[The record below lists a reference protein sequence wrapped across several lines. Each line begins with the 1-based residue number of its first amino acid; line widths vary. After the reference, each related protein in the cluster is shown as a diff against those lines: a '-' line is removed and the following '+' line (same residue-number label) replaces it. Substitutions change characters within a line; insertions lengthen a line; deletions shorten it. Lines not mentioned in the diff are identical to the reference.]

1 MSNPER
7 IGQLLYNKRQGEL
20 PDEDEKELS
29 AWRQLSPE
37 NEQLFRDKMDP
48 EKVRASMIEL
58 YQARDRVF
66 NNLKKEIPELA
77 NVELSDLD
85 FSDADV
91 PDSIPEG
98 KYFRMFPLSRA
109 ARFGAVIVVGFFLFL
124 LLRITGVI
132 HKTAI
137 THKDAVVPSAEGA
150 EIVIDDASTGWG
162 AGLAD
167 IDLKE
172 NKLGE
177 NDYYANS
184 KNRDRKIR
192 YSLPTGDQRHFRL
205 ILPDSTWIWVHPN
218 TRIKYPVNFSQDS
231 IHVTVLGKAYF
242 EVNRDSLHPYII
254 VQPSVVNHLPSTTLT
269 IEAISAHFD
278 VEAYPDSSAM
288 RITVIAGNL
297 FIRVDTAA
305 GKPKSELQLFAGE
318 QLEAKDGK
326 INVIQHVDVNKI
338 LTRAKWY
345 GGK

>member
-1 MSNPER
+1 MFL
-7 IGQLLYNKRQGEL
+7 I
-20 PDEDEKELS
+20 
-29 AWRQLSPE
+29 
-37 NEQLFRDKMDP
+37 
-48 EKVRASMIEL
+48 L
-58 YQARDRVF
+58 YQKGNISGCF
-66 NNLKKEIPELA
+66 LYPE
-77 NVELSDLD
+77 
-85 FSDADV
+85 
-91 PDSIPEG
+91 
-98 KYFRMFPLSRA
+98 A
-109 ARFGAVIVVGFFLFL
+109 ARFGAVIVIGVFLFL
-124 LLRITGVI
+124 LLRITGI
-132 HKTAI
+132 IPKTMI
-137 THKDAVVPSAEGA
+137 THKDAALPTPEGL
-150 EIVIDDASTGWG
+150 EIVIDDGSTGYG

-192 YSLPTGDQRHFRL
+192 YSLPSGDQRHFRL

-254 VQPSVVNHLPSTTLT
+254 IQPSTVNHLASATL
-269 IEAISAHFD
+269 IVEAISAHFD

-288 RITVIAGNL
+288 RITVITGNL
-297 FIRVDTAA
+297 FIRVDSTA
-305 GKPKSELQLFAGE
+305 GKPQSELQLFAGQ

-326 INVIQHVDVNKI
+326 INVIQNVDVNKV

-345 GGK
+345 GGKFLVDGDPTVSISSTLDIQQVWRRGTELFPR

>member
-1 MSNPER
+1 MNNPRR
-7 IGQLLYNKRQGEL
+7 IGRLLYKGSRSEL
-20 PDEDEKELS
+20 NESEEKELTV
-29 AWRQLSPE
+29 WRKESPE
-37 NEQLFRDKMDP
+37 NEQLFWDRMDP
-48 EKVRASMIEL
+48 EKVRSSMIRYYEK
-58 YQARDRVF
+58 RDLIFEKIKKRV
-66 NNLKKEIPELA
+66 PELA
-77 NVELSDLD
+77 DAKLSNQD
-85 FSDADV
+85 FSDFKE
-91 PDSIPEG
+91 EG
-98 KYFRMFPLSRA
+98 KYVRMYPFHLSRRA
-109 ARFGAVIVVGFFLFL
+109 FFGALFVLGVLIYL

-132 HKTAI
+132 NKTAI
-137 THKDAVVPSAEGA
+137 THKDAVGASPEGI
-150 EIVIDDASTGWG
+150 EIYIDDASTGYG

-192 YSLPTGDQRHFRL
+192 YSLPSGDQRHFRL

-254 VQPSVVNHLPSTTLT
+254 IQPSIVNHLPSATLS
-269 IEAISAHFD
+269 IEAVSAHFD
-278 VEAYPDSSAM
+278 IEAYPDSSAM
-288 RITVIAGNL
+288 RITAITGNL
-297 FIRVDTAA
+297 FIRVDSVA
-305 GKPKSELQLFAGE
+305 GKKQSEFQLFAGQ

-326 INVIQHVDVNKI
+326 INVIQNVDVNKV